1 MIIKKIL
8 NNNVVIA
15 EGKSGKESVVMGRGL
30 AFQKKLGDEVEVSKI
45 EKTFVMETHELSEK
59 LSELL
64 SEIPLK
70 HLRVA
75 DDVVQYAQETLET
88 DLSDNI
94 YLTLTDHINFAV
106 SRYNQGINLKNA
118 LLWEIKRF
126 YHAEYLVGMKAL
138 DFIEQE
144 VGIRLDEDEAGF
156 IALHIVNARQDGQQ
170 MHMTVAMT

>member
-30 AFQKKLGDEVEVSKI
+30 AFQKKIGDEVEVANI

-75 DDVVQYAQETLET
+75 DDVVQYA
-88 DLSDNI
+88 
-94 YLTLTDHINFAV
+94 
-106 SRYNQGINLKNA
+106 
-118 LLWEIKRF
+118 
-126 YHAEYLVGMKAL
+126 
-138 DFIEQE
+138 
-144 VGIRLDEDEAGF
+144 
-156 IALHIVNARQDGQQ
+156 
-170 MHMTVAMT
+170 

>member
-30 AFQKKLGDEVEVSKI
+30 AFQKKIGDEVEVANI

-106 SRYNQGINLKNA
+106 SRYN
-118 LLWEIKRF
+118 
-126 YHAEYLVGMKAL
+126 
-138 DFIEQE
+138 
-144 VGIRLDEDEAGF
+144 
-156 IALHIVNARQDGQQ
+156 
-170 MHMTVAMT
+170 